1 MIFFFFFFKEG
12 NLEFTLVNREVPV
25 ANMIG
30 YQINIILWFPF
41 IPVRHSRPFLGKAF
55 KKNTK
60 HLVSHGTNIRDA

>member
-41 IPVRHSRPFLGKAF
+41 IPSDTHVRFLERLSRK
-55 KKNTK
+55 TQ
-60 HLVSHGTNIRDA
+60 NI